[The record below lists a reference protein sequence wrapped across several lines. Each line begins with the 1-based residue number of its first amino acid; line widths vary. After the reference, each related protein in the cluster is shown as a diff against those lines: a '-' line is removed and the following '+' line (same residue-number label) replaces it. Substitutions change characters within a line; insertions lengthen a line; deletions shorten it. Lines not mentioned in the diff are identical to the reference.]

1 MRSDQDRG
9 KPVNRERIVDFLG
22 RVDRRLRGN
31 DALELLTR
39 GLWGLVG
46 LLVILK
52 LTGWWDSPT
61 TRSVLLV
68 VYVSVVAGVILWRTT
83 RARSLARSAAVVDS
97 VADLKDALK
106 SALAFLG
113 LDERTEW
120 MDVQIER
127 SADTADALS
136 PPDMAPAIV
145 PRPLF
150 YASGLGVAL
159 VSLFAWNPGWLQE
172 LERAEL
178 FTASQRDQVE
188 HIEELLDQARALAP
202 EEEKLEELSDA
213 LERLRRQDIELSEA
227 LQELSE
233 AQEALTASQAEMEQ
247 LEMDLEELGTQMES
261 VPALAELSEAL
272 KSRNTEEA
280 AEFLRELAERLAD
293 AQSSEELQALLE
305 ALKNSNLQSEEL
317 AEMIE
322 NLEQAAGDLTAE
334 DLAQMAEALES
345 LAEQMENLGEQ
356 MAARQDMDQMSQE
369 MQQLQAS
376 LGQQQAGQQQQGEQ
390 QQAPGQTQRQAGQ
403 AGMMSSEMQMAQMQ
417 GDPSSAVAVDG
428 GPAGDTTGPGGPGED
443 QVLGQATTLDVQLKM
458 EVLSADEQDEPIPEE
473 MFERL
478 SREEKSTL
486 NYEDVQPPG
495 SYAEESAMERDS
507 VPWQYRSLV
516 KRYFLSILTHS
527 SESTSEP

>member
-1 MRSDQDRG
+1 MRSDQDS
-9 KPVNRERIVDFLG
+9 VNRKRIVDFLG

-52 LTGWWDSPT
+52 LAGWWDSPT

-68 VYVSVVAGVILWRTT
+68 AYVTVVAGVILWPR
-83 RARSLARSAAVVDS
+83 RERNLARSAAVADS

-113 LDERTEW
+113 LDQRTEW
-120 MDVQIER
+120 MVVQIER

-136 PPDMAPAIV
+136 PPDMAPTVV

-150 YASGLGVAL
+150 YASGIGVAL
-159 VSLFAWNPGWLQE
+159 VSLYAWNPGWLQE
-172 LERAEL
+172 LEQAEL
-178 FTASQRDQVE
+178 FTASRQGQVE

-213 LERLRRQDIELSEA
+213 LERLRRRDLELSEA

-233 AQEALTASQAEMEQ
+233 AQEALAASQAEMER
-247 LEMDLEELGTQMES
+247 LEMDLEELGAQMES

-272 KSRNTEEA
+272 KSLNTEEA
-280 AEFLRELAERLAD
+280 AELLRELAERLAD

-305 ALKNSNLQSEEL
+305 SLKNSNIQSEEL
-317 AEMIE
+317 AEMME
-322 NLEQAAGDLTAE
+322 NLEQAAGDLTAD
-334 DLAQMAEALES
+334 DLAQMVQALEAM
-345 LAEQMENLGEQ
+345 AEQMENLGEQ
-356 MAARQDMDQMSQE
+356 MAARQDMDELGQE

-390 QQAPGQTQRQAGQ
+390 QQAPGQAQSQAGQ
-403 AGMMSSEMQMAQMQ
+403 SALTSSRMRMEMQ
-417 GDPSSAVAVDG
+417 GDPSSAVPMDA
-428 GPAGDTTGPGGPGED
+428 GPAGDTTGPGAPGED
-443 QVLGQATTLDVQLKM
+443 RVLGEATTLDVQLEM
-458 EVLSADEQDEPIPEE
+458 EVLSPDEQAEPVPEE
-473 MFERL
+473 IFERL

-486 NYEDVQPPG
+486 NYEDVQSPG

>member
-1 MRSDQDRG
+1 MRSDQD
-9 KPVNRERIVDFLG
+9 PANRERIVDFLG

-61 TRSVLLV
+61 TRSVLLGAYLSAV
-68 VYVSVVAGVILWRTT
+68 VGVILWRMT
-83 RARSLARSAAVVDS
+83 RERSLARSAAVADS

-120 MDVQIER
+120 MNVHIDR

-136 PPDMAPAIV
+136 PPVVAPTVV
-145 PRPLF
+145 PRPLL
-150 YASGLGVAL
+150 YASGIGVAL
-159 VSLFAWNPGWLQE
+159 VSLFSWNPGWLQE
-172 LERAEL
+172 LERAEF
-178 FTASQRDQVE
+178 FTASQQDQVE

-213 LERLRRQDIELSEA
+213 LERLRKRDIELSEA
-227 LQELSE
+227 LQELSD
-233 AQEALTASQAEMEQ
+233 AQEALAASQAEMDR
-247 LEMDLEELGTQMES
+247 LEMDLEELGAQMES
-261 VPALAELSEAL
+261 IPALAELSEAL
-272 KSRNTEEA
+272 KSQNTQEVA
-280 AEFLRELAERLAD
+280 DLLRELAERISD

-305 ALKNSNLQSEEL
+305 SLKNANLQNEEL
-317 AEMIE
+317 AAMME

-334 DLAQMAEALES
+334 DLAKMAEALES
-345 LAEQMENLGEQ
+345 LAEQMENLGQQ
-356 MAARQDMDQMSQE
+356 MAAQQDMDQMGQE
-369 MQQLQAS
+369 MQQLEAS

-390 QQAPGQTQRQAGQ
+390 QQTPGQAQSQ
-403 AGMMSSEMQMAQMQ
+403 AGMMSSQMQMAQMQ
-417 GDPSSAVAVDG
+417 GDPASAVPVDA

-443 QVLGQATTLDVQLKM
+443 QVLGDATTLEVQLEM
-458 EVLSADEQDEPIPEE
+458 EVLSPEEQDQPVPEE
-473 MFERL
+473 IFERL

-486 NYEDVQPPG
+486 NYEDIQSPG

>member
-1 MRSDQDRG
+1 MRSDQD
-9 KPVNRERIVDFLG
+9 PVNRKRIVDFLG

-52 LTGWWDSPT
+52 LAGWWDSPT

-68 VYVSVVAGVILWRTT
+68 AYVIVVAGVILWRVILWP
-83 RARSLARSAAVVDS
+83 RRERNLARSAAVADS
-97 VADLKDALK
+97 VAGLKDALK

-113 LDERTEW
+113 LDQRTEW
-120 MDVQIER
+120 MVVQIER

-136 PPDMAPAIV
+136 PPDMAPTVV

-150 YASGLGVAL
+150 YASGIGVAL
-159 VSLFAWNPGWLQE
+159 VSLYAWNPGWLQE
-172 LERAEL
+172 LEQAEL
-178 FTASQRDQVE
+178 FTASQQGQVE

-213 LERLRRQDIELSEA
+213 LERLRRRDIELSEA

-233 AQEALTASQAEMEQ
+233 AQEALAASQAEMER
-247 LEMDLEELGTQMES
+247 LEMDLEELGAQMES

-272 KSRNTEEA
+272 KSQNTEEA
-280 AEFLRELAERLAD
+280 AELLRELAERLAD

-305 ALKNSNLQSEEL
+305 SLKNSNIQSEEL
-317 AEMIE
+317 AEMME

-334 DLAQMAEALES
+334 DLAQMVQALEAM
-345 LAEQMENLGEQ
+345 AEQMENLGEQ
-356 MAARQDMDQMSQE
+356 MAARQDMDEMGQE

-390 QQAPGQTQRQAGQ
+390 QQAPGQAQSQAG
-403 AGMMSSEMQMAQMQ
+403 AQMQ
-417 GDPSSAVAVDG
+417 GDPSSAVPVDA
-428 GPAGDTTGPGGPGED
+428 GPAGDTAGQGGPGED
-443 QVLGQATTLDVQLKM
+443 QVLGEATTLDVQLEM
-458 EVLSADEQDEPIPEE
+458 EVLSPDEQAEPVPEE
-473 MFERL
+473 IFERL

-486 NYEDVQPPG
+486 NYEDVQSPG

>member
-1 MRSDQDRG
+1 MRSDQD
-9 KPVNRERIVDFLG
+9 PVNRKRIVDFLG

-52 LTGWWDSPT
+52 LAGWWDSPT

-68 VYVSVVAGVILWRTT
+68 AYVIVVAGVILWRVILWP
-83 RARSLARSAAVVDS
+83 RRERHYARSAAVADS

-113 LDERTEW
+113 LDQRTEW
-120 MDVQIER
+120 MVVQIER

-136 PPDMAPAIV
+136 PPDMAPTVV

-150 YASGLGVAL
+150 YASGIGVAL
-159 VSLFAWNPGWLQE
+159 VSLYAWNPGWLQE
-172 LERAEL
+172 LEQAEL
-178 FTASQRDQVE
+178 FTASQQGQVE

-213 LERLRRQDIELSEA
+213 LERLRRRDIELSEA

-233 AQEALTASQAEMEQ
+233 AQEALAASQAEMER
-247 LEMDLEELGTQMES
+247 LEMDLEELGAQMES

-272 KSRNTEEA
+272 KSQNTEEA
-280 AEFLRELAERLAD
+280 AELLRELAERLAD

-305 ALKNSNLQSEEL
+305 SLKNSNIQSEEL
-317 AEMIE
+317 AEMME
-322 NLEQAAGDLTAE
+322 NLEQASGDLTAE
-334 DLAQMAEALES
+334 DLAQMVQALEAM
-345 LAEQMENLGEQ
+345 AEQMENLGEQ
-356 MAARQDMDQMSQE
+356 MAARQDMDEMGQE

-376 LGQQQAGQQQQGEQ
+376 LGQQQAGQQQQDEQ
-390 QQAPGQTQRQAGQ
+390 QQAPGQAQSQAG
-403 AGMMSSEMQMAQMQ
+403 AQMQ
-417 GDPSSAVAVDG
+417 GDPSSAVPVDA

-443 QVLGQATTLDVQLKM
+443 QVLGEATTLDVQLEM
-458 EVLSADEQDEPIPEE
+458 EVLSPDEQAEPVPEE
-473 MFERL
+473 IFERL

-486 NYEDVQPPG
+486 NYEDVQSPG

>member
-1 MRSDQDRG
+1 MRSGQD
-9 KPVNRERIVDFLG
+9 PVNRKRIVDFLG

-52 LTGWWDSPT
+52 LAGWWDSPT

-68 VYVSVVAGVILWRTT
+68 AYVIVVAGVILWRVILWP
-83 RARSLARSAAVVDS
+83 RRERNYARSAAVADS

-113 LDERTEW
+113 LDQRTEW
-120 MDVQIER
+120 MVVQIER

-136 PPDMAPAIV
+136 PPDMAPTVV

-150 YASGLGVAL
+150 YASGIGVAL
-159 VSLFAWNPGWLQE
+159 VSLYAWNPGWLQE
-172 LERAEL
+172 LEQAEL
-178 FTASQRDQVE
+178 FTASQQGQVE

-213 LERLRRQDIELSEA
+213 LERLRRRDIELSEA

-233 AQEALTASQAEMEQ
+233 AQEALAVSQAEMER
-247 LEMDLEELGTQMES
+247 LEMDLEELGAQMES

-272 KSRNTEEA
+272 KSQNTEEA
-280 AEFLRELAERLAD
+280 AELLRELAERLAD

-305 ALKNSNLQSEEL
+305 SLKNSNIQSEEL
-317 AEMIE
+317 AEMME
-322 NLEQAAGDLTAE
+322 NLEQASGDLTAE
-334 DLAQMAEALES
+334 DLAQMVQALEAM
-345 LAEQMENLGEQ
+345 AEQMENLGEQ
-356 MAARQDMDQMSQE
+356 MAARQDMDEMGQE

-390 QQAPGQTQRQAGQ
+390 QQAPGQAQSQAG
-403 AGMMSSEMQMAQMQ
+403 AQMQ
-417 GDPSSAVAVDG
+417 GDPSSAVPVDA

-443 QVLGQATTLDVQLKM
+443 QVLGEATMLDVQLEM
-458 EVLSADEQDEPIPEE
+458 EVLSPDEQAEPVPEE
-473 MFERL
+473 IFERL

-486 NYEDVQPPG
+486 NYEDVQSPG